1 MKPIKRLFLAM
12 ALVALAV
19 GSGWGADG
27 ALARVKASGV
37 LRHLGVPYANFVTGS
52 GDGMDVELMQQ
63 FARHL
68 GVRYEYVATDW
79 ANVIPDLI
87 GNKIETKGDDV
98 TVKGS
103 HPVRGD
109 VIANGLTVLA
119 WRQKVLD
126 YSTPTFP
133 TQVWLVA
140 RADSTLQPIAP
151 SGNIDKDIATVKAML
166 KGRQVM
172 GKANTCLDPALYHLS
187 AQGIGT
193 TLFDGTLNELAPAII
208 QAEAETTL
216 LDVPD
221 ALVALEKWPGQVKVI
236 GPLSE
241 RQDMAV
247 GFTKQAASLRMAF
260 EAFLAQAKRDGTFMQ
275 LVNKYYPSVFRY
287 YPDFFKISG

>member
-1 MKPIKRLFLAM
+1 MKPIKILVVAM
-12 ALVALAV
+12 VIMTAAV
-19 GSGWGADG
+19 GNGWGADD

-87 GNKIETKGDDV
+87 GRKIQTKGDEV
-98 TVKGS
+98 IAIGP

-109 VIANGLTVLA
+109 VIANGLTVLS

-133 TQVWLVA
+133 TQVWLIA
-140 RADSTLQPIAP
+140 SADSTLQPITP
-151 SGNIDKDIATVKAML
+151 SGTLDKDIATVKSLL
-166 KGRQVM
+166 KGRMVLV
-172 GKANTCLDPALYHLS
+172 KSNTCLDPSLYNLA

-193 TLFDGTLNELAPAII
+193 KLFDGGLNELAPAVI
-208 QAEAETTL
+208 QQESETTL

-236 GPLSE
+236 GPVSD
-241 RQDMAV
+241 QQHMAV
-247 GFTKQAASLRMAF
+247 GFAKGASGLKQAF
-260 EAFLAQAKRDGTFMQ
+260 DAFLDRAKRDGTFIQ

-287 YPDFFKISG
+287 YPDFFKVSW